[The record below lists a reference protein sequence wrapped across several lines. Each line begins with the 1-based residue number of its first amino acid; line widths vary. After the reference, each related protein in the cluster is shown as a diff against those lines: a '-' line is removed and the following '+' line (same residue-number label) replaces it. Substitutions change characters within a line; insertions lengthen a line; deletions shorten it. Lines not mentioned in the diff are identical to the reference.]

1 MENKRKIQ
9 MEDSPSLETPQKTM
23 DSAEEPNPIK
33 KRSFWQ
39 KVLPWV
45 IVALVFF
52 IGGMALIYFTL
63 YQTARTDLSQ
73 AQASL
78 SSATDQLS
86 TAQLDLEK
94 AKNDLTT
101 TQSDLVTANN
111 ELDKTSQLSALYKFQ
126 SDVNLA
132 RVSLAKL
139 DPSSARQALS
149 VATDDFTAL
158 SNTNVSKSAISG
170 LQAQIDTAL
179 TNLETDPAKAMS
191 ALDTLYTNL
200 LLISDSIK

>member
-9 MEDSPSLETPQKTM
+9 MEDSPSLETPKKPA
-23 DSAEEPNPIK
+23 DAAEEPNPIK

-73 AQASL
+73 AQTNL

-179 TNLETDPAKAMS
+179 TNLETDPAKAMN

>member
-1 MENKRKIQ
+1 MDNERKIQ
-9 MEDSPSLETPQKTM
+9 MEDSPSLETPKKPVESSQ
-23 DSAEEPNPIK
+23 EPTPEK
-33 KRSFWQ
+33 KRRFWQ

-63 YQTARTDLSQ
+63 NQTAST
-73 AQASL
+73 SL
-78 SSATDQLS
+78 SEARANLSSVTEQLT

-94 AKNDLTT
+94 AKSDLST

-132 RVSLAKL
+132 RVYLSKL
-139 DPSSARQALS
+139 DPSSARQAMS
-149 VATDDFTAL
+149 MAADDFTAL

-179 TNLETDPAKAMS
+179 TNVEADPAKAMS

-200 LLISDSIK
+200 LLISDSIN